1 VRQSLRLPA
10 FRRILVAYTL
20 NELAWTVGTLALTVL
35 VYHHTGSAL
44 GAMVFFLCSQF
55 LPALLAPSLV
65 ARIDQSSP
73 RRVLPALYALEA
85 LLFGALAWVASRFSL
100 PAILAL
106 TVADGAVATAARALA
121 NATRVELLKPVDL
134 LHEGNALVNTL
145 FSLSFLAGPLIGGA
159 VVALGGTVS
168 ALLANCALF
177 ALMALS
183 LATANLPPSGADGPK
198 AGRLRASIAHA
209 RSDRPLLVLLVLHGI
224 GLVFFT
230 ISMPVEIVYVSHS
243 LHGGPAIYG
252 ALLSAWGGGA
262 VAGSGIYARWRR
274 GQPTRLISSSAA
286 VIGVGFALMAVAPSI
301 AVALAG
307 AALGGIGNGVE
318 SVSMQ
323 TAIQERT
330 PERWMAL
337 IMSLN
342 EAIVN
347 VSPGLGILLGGVI
360 TALTSPRVGL
370 AAAGAGSLAFAV
382 LALVSLRSAGI
393 SSGRGTPDPEGPEGT
408 TTSPG
413 PEGTTTSPL
422 ARSERL
428 V

>member
-1 VRQSLRLPA
+1 VRQSLRLSA
-10 FRRILVAYTL
+10 FRRLLVAYTL

-35 VYHHTGSAL
+35 VYRHTGSAL
-44 GAMVFFLCSQF
+44 GAMVFFLCSSF
-55 LPALLAPSLV
+55 LPALLTPSLV

-100 PAILAL
+100 TAVLAL

-121 NATRVELLKPVDL
+121 NATRVEVLKPVDL
-134 LHEGNALVNTL
+134 LHEGNALINTL
-145 FSLSFLAGPLIGGA
+145 FSLSFLAGPLIGGG
-159 VVALGGTVS
+159 VVAVGGTVS

-183 LATANLPPSGADGPK
+183 LATANLPRSGADGPK
-198 AGRLRASIAHA
+198 AGRLRASLAHA
-209 RSDRPLLVLLVLHGI
+209 RSDRGLLVLLVLHGI

-243 LHGGPAIYG
+243 LHAGPAVYG

-274 GQPTRLISSSAA
+274 GQPTTLITTSAA
-286 VIGVGFALMAVAPSI
+286 VIGIGFALMAVAPSI
-301 AVALAG
+301 AIALVG
-307 AALGGIGNGVE
+307 AVLGGIGNGVE

-323 TAIQERT
+323 TAIQDRT
-330 PERWMAL
+330 PERWMAV

-342 EAIVN
+342 EAIAN
-347 VSPGLGILLGGVI
+347 VAPGLGILIGGVI
-360 TALTSPRVGL
+360 TALTSPRIGL
-370 AAAGAGSLAFAV
+370 ATAGVGSLAFAV
-382 LALVSLRSAGI
+382 LALFSLRSAGI
-393 SSGRGTPDPEGPEGT
+393 SSGRGKPDPDAPEGT
-408 TTSPG
+408 TTP
-413 PEGTTTSPL
+413 PL
-422 ARSERL
+422 APSERL

>member
-1 VRQSLRLPA
+1 VRRALRLPA
-10 FRRILVAYTL
+10 FRRLLVAYTL

-35 VYHHTGSAL
+35 VYRHTGSAL

-55 LPALLAPSLV
+55 LPALLTPSLV

-85 LLFGALAWVASRFSL
+85 LLYGVLAWVASRFSL
-100 PAILAL
+100 PAVLAL
-106 TVADGAVATAARALA
+106 TIADGAVATAARALA
-121 NATRVELLKPVDL
+121 NATRVEVLKPVDL
-134 LHEGNALVNTL
+134 LHEGNALINTL

-177 ALMALS
+177 ALMAAS
-183 LATANLPPSGADGPK
+183 LATANLPRSGAGGPK
-198 AGRLRASIAHA
+198 GGRLRASLTYA
-209 RSDRPLLVLLVLHGI
+209 RSDRGLLLLLGLHGV

-230 ISMPVEIVYVSHS
+230 ISIPVEIVYVSHS
-243 LHGGPAIYG
+243 LHGSPAAYG
-252 ALLSAWGGGA
+252 ALLSAWGVGA
-262 VAGSGIYARWRR
+262 VAGSGIYARWRH
-274 GQPTRLISSSAA
+274 GAPATLITTSAA
-286 VIGVGFALMAVAPSI
+286 MIGIGFALMAAAPSLAI
-301 AVALAG
+301 ALGG
-307 AALGGIGNGVE
+307 AVLGGIGNGVE
-318 SVSMQ
+318 SISMQ

-342 EAIVN
+342 EAIAN
-347 VSPGLGILLGGVI
+347 VAPGLGILLGGVI

-370 AAAGAGSLAFAV
+370 GAAGAGSLAFAV
-382 LALVSLRSAGI
+382 LALVLLRSTGI
-393 SSGRGTPDPEGPEGT
+393 SSGRGTPDAEGT
-408 TTSPG
+408 D
-413 PEGTTTSPL
+413 GTAARHL

>member
-1 VRQSLRLPA
+1 MRQSLRLPA
-10 FRRILVAYTL
+10 FRRLLVAYTL

-35 VYHHTGSAL
+35 VYRHTGSAL

-55 LPALLAPSLV
+55 LPALLTPSLV

-100 PAILAL
+100 PAVLAL

-121 NATRVELLKPVDL
+121 NATRVEVLKPVDL
-134 LHEGNALVNTL
+134 LHEGNALINAL

-159 VVALGGTVS
+159 VVAVGGTVS

-183 LATANLPPSGADGPK
+183 LATANLPRSGADGPK
-198 AGRLRASIAHA
+198 AGRLRASLAHA
-209 RSDRPLLVLLVLHGI
+209 RSDRGLLVLLLLHGI

-243 LHGGPAIYG
+243 LHAGPAVYG

-274 GQPTRLISSSAA
+274 GQPTTLITTSAA
-286 VIGVGFALMAVAPSI
+286 VIGIGFALMAVAPSI
-301 AVALAG
+301 AIALVG
-307 AALGGIGNGVE
+307 AVLGGIGNGVE

-330 PERWMAL
+330 PERWMAV

-342 EAIVN
+342 EAIAN
-347 VSPGLGILLGGVI
+347 VAPGLGILIGGVI
-360 TALTSPRVGL
+360 TALTSPRIGL
-370 AAAGAGSLAFAV
+370 ATASVGSLAFAV
-382 LALVSLRSAGI
+382 LALFSLRSAGI
-393 SSGRGTPDPEGPEGT
+393 SSGRGKPDPDTPEGNT
-408 TTSPG
+408 AP
-413 PEGTTTSPL
+413 PL
-422 ARSERL
+422 APSERL

>member
-1 VRQSLRLPA
+1 VRQSLRLSA
-10 FRRILVAYTL
+10 FRRLLVAYTL

-35 VYHHTGSAL
+35 VYRHTGSAL

-55 LPALLAPSLV
+55 LPALLTPSLV

-100 PAILAL
+100 PAVLAL

-121 NATRVELLKPVDL
+121 NATRVEVLKPVDL
-134 LHEGNALVNTL
+134 LHEGNALINTL

-183 LATANLPPSGADGPK
+183 LATANLPRSGADGPK
-198 AGRLRASIAHA
+198 GGRLRASLAHA
-209 RSDRPLLVLLVLHGI
+209 RSDRGLLVLLGLHGI

-243 LHGGPAIYG
+243 LHAGPAVYG

-262 VAGSGIYARWRR
+262 VAGSGIYAHWRR
-274 GQPTRLISSSAA
+274 GQPTTLITTSAA
-286 VIGVGFALMAVAPSI
+286 VIGIGFALMAVAPSI
-301 AVALAG
+301 AIALVG
-307 AALGGIGNGVE
+307 AVLGGIGNGVE

-323 TAIQERT
+323 TAIQDRT
-330 PERWMAL
+330 PERWMAV

-342 EAIVN
+342 EAIAN
-347 VSPGLGILLGGVI
+347 VAPGLGILIGGVI
-360 TALTSPRVGL
+360 TALTSPRIGL
-370 AAAGAGSLAFAV
+370 ATAGVGSLAFAV
-382 LALVSLRSAGI
+382 LALLSLRSAGI
-393 SSGRGTPDPEGPEGT
+393 SSGRGMPDPEGSEGST
-408 TTSPG
+408 AA
-413 PEGTTTSPL
+413 PL

>member
-1 VRQSLRLPA
+1 VRQSLRLSA
-10 FRRILVAYTL
+10 FRRLLVAYTL

-35 VYHHTGSAL
+35 VYRHTGSAL

-55 LPALLAPSLV
+55 LPALLTPSLV

-100 PAILAL
+100 PAVLAL

-121 NATRVELLKPVDL
+121 NATRVEVLKPVDL
-134 LHEGNALVNTL
+134 LHEGNALINTL

-183 LATANLPPSGADGPK
+183 LATANLPRSGADGPK
-198 AGRLRASIAHA
+198 GGRLRASLAHA
-209 RSDRPLLVLLVLHGI
+209 RSDRGLLVLLGLHGI

-243 LHGGPAIYG
+243 LHAGPAVYG

-274 GQPTRLISSSAA
+274 GQPTTLITTSAA
-286 VIGVGFALMAVAPSI
+286 VIGIGFALMAVAPSI
-301 AVALAG
+301 VIALVGAV
-307 AALGGIGNGVE
+307 LGGIGNGVE

-323 TAIQERT
+323 TAIQDRT
-330 PERWMAL
+330 PERWMAV

-342 EAIVN
+342 EAIAN
-347 VSPGLGILLGGVI
+347 VAPGLGILIGGVI
-360 TALTSPRVGL
+360 TALTSPRIGL
-370 AAAGAGSLAFAV
+370 ATAGVGSLAFAV
-382 LALVSLRSAGI
+382 LALLSLRSAGI
-393 SSGRGTPDPEGPEGT
+393 SSGRGMPDPEGSEGST
-408 TTSPG
+408 AA
-413 PEGTTTSPL
+413 PL